1 MAIPGGLTR
10 GFAKSQKKVAVVQA
24 AITGTGAIASGL
36 VSVDTGGAQVTVQNA
51 ETTITSNALAA
62 VTSISAGSVS
72 VVVIA
77 LAAAANSV
85 SGSAKNVG
93 LVAIGQ

>member
-1 MAIPGGLTR
+1 MAISGTLRKPLGAG
-10 GFAKSQKKVAVVQA
+10 KKIAVVQT
-24 AITGTGAIASGL
+24 AITGTGAITSGL
-36 VSVDTGGAQVTVQNA
+36 SSIDTGGAQVTVQNA

-62 VTSISAGSVS
+62 VTSISGGTVN

-77 LAAAANSV
+77 LAAASNAV

-93 LVAIGQ
+93 LVAVGQ